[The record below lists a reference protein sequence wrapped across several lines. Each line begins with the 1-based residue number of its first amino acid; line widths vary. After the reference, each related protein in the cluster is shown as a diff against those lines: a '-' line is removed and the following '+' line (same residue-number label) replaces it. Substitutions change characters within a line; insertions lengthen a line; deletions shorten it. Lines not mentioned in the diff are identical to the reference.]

1 MKRRG
6 LLAAVVGSAALAL
19 GLVSC
24 LAPWRERQVRLAIVD
39 WPAYEYFYLASRKGL
54 DREQGFS
61 LQVDQFGSLQD
72 QRRAFSRGD
81 VDAIATTLPEA
92 IAICREVPARCPVI
106 VLVLDDSNGA
116 DQLIAAAPLRSP
128 ADLKGKRVGLE
139 RSVLGE
145 FMLLSAVRPH
155 GFGLADV
162 QLRYDSP
169 KALVAQLKRGALD
182 AVVTY
187 VPHSDALLAD
197 PRWRVLFS
205 SSEIPG
211 EVVDVLA
218 VSPELQRSNQ
228 SLVAALVRSWWAS
241 RQLAQQE
248 PQQSTA
254 LMAQRQGVTS
264 EQFLLSQRLIRYPDQ
279 AQQAELLAP
288 SGPVQ
293 RTLLQLQAQMRQ
305 ANRLPQGVPLP
316 QIAPELVR

>member
-1 MKRRG
+1 
-6 LLAAVVGSAALAL
+6 
-19 GLVSC
+19 
-24 LAPWRERQVRLAIVD
+24 
-39 WPAYEYFYLASRKGL
+39 
-54 DREQGFS
+54 
-61 LQVDQFGSLQD
+61 
-72 QRRAFSRGD
+72 
-81 VDAIATTLPEA
+81 
-92 IAICREVPARCPVI
+92 

-116 DQLIAAAPLRSP
+116 DQLIGAATLRAP

-145 FMLLSAVRPH
+145 FMLLSAVRPQ
-155 GFGLADV
+155 GLGLTDF

-169 KALVAQLKRGALD
+169 KALVAQLQRGALD

-218 VSPELQRSNQ
+218 VSPELMRTNQ
-228 SLVAALVRSWWAS
+228 PLVAALVRSWWAS
-241 RQLAQQE
+241 RQLAQQQ
-248 PQQSTA
+248 PQQSAA
-254 LMAQRQGVTS
+254 LMAQRQGVTPA
-264 EQFLLSQRLIRYPDQ
+264 QFLLSQRLIRYPDQ

-316 QIAPELVR
+316 QVAPELVQ

>member
-6 LLAAVVGSAALAL
+6 LIAALVGSAALAL
-19 GLVSC
+19 GLAAC
-24 LAPWRERQVRLAIVD
+24 LAPWRERQVRLAIID

-54 DREQGFS
+54 DREQGFT
-61 LQVDQFGSLQD
+61 LQVDQFASLQD
-72 QRRAFSRGD
+72 QRRAFTRGD

-92 IAICREVPARCPVI
+92 IAMCREVPARCPVI

-116 DQLIAAAPLRSP
+116 DQLIGPASLRSP
-128 ADLKGKRVGLE
+128 AELKGQRVGLE

-145 FMLLSAVRPH
+145 FMLLSAVRPL
-155 GFGLADV
+155 GLSLADF

-169 KALVAQLKRGALD
+169 KALIAQLKRGALD

-187 VPHSDALLAD
+187 VPHSDALLSD

-218 VSPELQRSNQ
+218 VSPELQRANQ
-228 SLVAALVRSWWAS
+228 PLVAALVRTWWAS
-241 RQLAQQE
+241 RQLAEQQ
-248 PQQSTA
+248 PQQSAA
-254 LMAQRQGVTS
+254 LMAQRQGVTPA
-264 EQFLLSQRLIRYPDQ
+264 QFLLSQRMIRYPDR

-288 SGPVQ
+288 SGSVQ
-293 RTLLQLQAQMRQ
+293 RTLLRLQAQLRQ

-316 QIAPELVR
+316 QVVSVQAP